1 MNEGNLVSR
10 GPLKRGLVSG
20 LSITFMMVKV
30 IVPCYIA
37 IEIIKHFGLIDII
50 GRVCKPFMSI
60 FGLPGE
66 AALCLVAGYF
76 INLYA
81 AIAVLTP
88 LGLHTKDITV
98 IALML
103 GICHSLT
110 LETPITKKTGAN
122 AWLLLLVRVALS
134 LFSGVVLNLLWK

>member
-1 MNEGNLVSR
+1 MDLKAIAIQR
-10 GPLKRGLVSG
+10 PLKRGLLSG

-37 IEIIKHFGLIDII
+37 IELIKHFGLIDVIS
-50 GRVCKPFMSI
+50 RFCKPFMSI

-81 AIAVLTP
+81 AIAVVAP
-88 LGLHTKDITV
+88 LGLPAKNITV
-98 IALML
+98 VALML

-110 LETPITKKTGAN
+110 LETPITKKTGVN
-122 AWLLLLVRVALS
+122 ASFLLLVRVGLS
-134 LFSGVVLNLLWK
+134 LFSGVALNFLWR

>member
-1 MNEGNLVSR
+1 MNEGNLVY
-10 GPLKRGLVSG
+10 GPLKRGLVNG

-37 IEIIKHFGLIDII
+37 IEVIKHFGLIDII
-50 GRVCKPFMSI
+50 SRLCKPFMSI

-66 AALCLVAGYF
+66 AALCLIAGYF

-88 LGLHTKDITV
+88 LGLATKDITV
-98 IALML
+98 VALML

-110 LETPITKKTGAN
+110 LETPITKRTGAS
-122 AWLLLLVRVALS
+122 ASLLLFVRVGLS
-134 LFSGVVLNLLWK
+134 LFSGMVLNLLWR

>member
-1 MNEGNLVSR
+1 MQVR
-10 GPLKRGLVSG
+10 GPLKRGLLSG

-37 IEIIKHFGLIDII
+37 IEIIKHFGVIEII
-50 GRVCKPFMSI
+50 SRVCTPFMSI

-66 AALCLVAGYF
+66 AALSLVAGYL

-88 LGLHTKDITV
+88 LGLPAKHITV

-103 GICHSLT
+103 GICHSVT
-110 LETPITKKTGAN
+110 VETPITKKTGVN
-122 AWLLLLVRVALS
+122 ALLLLVVRISLS
-134 LFSGVVLNLLWK
+134 LLSGVVLNLLWK

>member
-1 MNEGNLVSR
+1 
-10 GPLKRGLVSG
+10 
-20 LSITFMMVKV
+20 MVKV

-37 IEIIKHFGLIDII
+37 IEIIKHSGLIDTIS
-50 GRVCKPFMSI
+50 GGCKPFMSV

-66 AALCLVAGYF
+66 AALSLVAGYI
-76 INLYA
+76 INIYA

-88 LGLHTKDITV
+88 LGLPTRDVTI

-110 LETPITKKTGAN
+110 IETPITKKTGAN
-122 AWLLLLVRVALS
+122 ASLLLLVRVALS
-134 LFSGVVLNLLWK
+134 LFSGVTLHLLWK

>member
-1 MNEGNLVSR
+1 MEIR
-10 GPLKRGLVSG
+10 APLRRGLLNG

-37 IEIIKHFGLIDII
+37 IEIVKYLGVIDTI
-50 GRVCKPFMSI
+50 GSVCRPFMRL

-66 AALCLVAGYF
+66 AALALVAGYL

-81 AIAVLTP
+81 AIAVITP
-88 LGLHTKDITV
+88 LHLSTKDVTV

-103 GICHSLT
+103 GICHSVT
-110 LETPITKKTGAN
+110 VETPVTKRTGVKAFP
-122 AWLLLLVRVALS
+122 LLLVRLFLS
-134 LFSGVVLNLLWK
+134 LIAGAVLNLLWTLF

>member
-1 MNEGNLVSR
+1 MDIQ
-10 GPLKRGLVSG
+10 GPLKRGLANG

-37 IEIIKHFGLIDII
+37 IEVIKHFGLIDII
-50 GRVCKPFMSI
+50 SRVCKPFMSV

-66 AALCLVAGYF
+66 AALGLVAGYL

-88 LGLHTKDITV
+88 LGLPAKNLTV

-110 LETPITKKTGAN
+110 METPITKKTGTN
-122 AWLLLLVRVALS
+122 AWLLLFVRIVLS
-134 LFSGVVLNLLWK
+134 LFSGVALNLLWK

>member
-1 MNEGNLVSR
+1 MDIQ
-10 GPLKRGLVSG
+10 GPLKRGLTNG

-37 IEIIKHFGLIDII
+37 IEVIKHFGLIDII
-50 GRVCKPFMSI
+50 SRVCKPFMSI

-66 AALCLVAGYF
+66 AALSLVAGYF

-88 LGLHTKDITV
+88 LGLPAKNVTV

-110 LETPITKKTGAN
+110 METPITKKTGTN
-122 AWLLLLVRVALS
+122 ALLLMLVRIVLS

>member
-1 MNEGNLVSR
+1 MEIGK
-10 GPLKRGLVSG
+10 PLQRGLTNG

-37 IEIIKHFGLIDII
+37 IEIIKHSGLIDII
-50 GRVCKPFMSI
+50 SRACTPFMSI

-66 AALCLVAGYF
+66 AALCLVAGYI
-76 INLYA
+76 INIYA

-88 LGLHTKDITV
+88 LGLPAKDVTV

-110 LETPITKKTGAN
+110 IETPITKKTGAN
-122 AWLLLLVRVALS
+122 ASLLLLVRIALS
-134 LFSGVVLNLLWK
+134 LFSGVVLHLLWK

>member
-1 MNEGNLVSR
+1 MEIHK
-10 GPLKRGLVSG
+10 PLKRGLLSG

-37 IEIIKHFGLIDII
+37 IEIIKHFGVIEII
-50 GRVCKPFMSI
+50 SRVCAPFMSI

-66 AALCLVAGYF
+66 AALSLVAGYL

-88 LGLHTKDITV
+88 LGLPAKNITV

-103 GICHSLT
+103 GICHSVT
-110 LETPITKKTGAN
+110 VETPITKKTGVN
-122 AWLLLLVRVALS
+122 ALLLLVVRISLS
-134 LFSGVVLNLLWK
+134 LLSGVVLNLLWK